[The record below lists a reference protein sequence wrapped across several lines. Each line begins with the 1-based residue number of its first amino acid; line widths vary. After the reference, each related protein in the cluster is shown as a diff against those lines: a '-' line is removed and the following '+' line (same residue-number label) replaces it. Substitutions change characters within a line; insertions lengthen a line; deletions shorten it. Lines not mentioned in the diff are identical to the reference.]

1 MKKKFWVFFLF
12 LSGCNV
18 CKHCLNGDNN
28 YCQRGGLRSTIG
40 IHRNGGFAKYC
51 AAPLEQVN
59 KLPNE
64 VTFEQGGLRY
74 LHISR
79 YLCCDPDNE
88 SGNH

>member
-1 MKKKFWVFFLF
+1 MFCFRIYIFLGFLF

-18 CKHCLNGDNN
+18 CEHCLNGDNN

-51 AAPLEQVN
+51 VAPLEQVN

-64 VTFEQGGLRY
+64 VTFEQGGF
-74 LHISR
+74 ISIQDKKIMYAR
-79 YLCCDPDNE
+79 
-88 SGNH
+88 SKI

>member
-1 MKKKFWVFFLF
+1 MGY
-12 LSGCNV
+12 SGCNV

-51 AAPLEQVN
+51 IAPLEQVN

-64 VTFEQGGLRY
+64 VTFEQGTLVNSSFAIIRFTT
-74 LHISR
+74 I
-79 YLCCDPDNE
+79 NFTT
-88 SGNH
+88 